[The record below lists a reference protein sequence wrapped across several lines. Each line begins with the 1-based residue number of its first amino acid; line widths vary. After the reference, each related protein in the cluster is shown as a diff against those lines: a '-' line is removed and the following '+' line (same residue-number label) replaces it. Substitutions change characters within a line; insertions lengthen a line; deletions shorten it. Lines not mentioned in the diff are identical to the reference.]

1 MADRWRI
8 LSKEKEKGNDNLPL
22 SSKPFTK
29 SAVEIYNALNVKKPM
44 ELTIGLLLLH
54 YELSDYRFLNNTN

>member
-29 SAVEIYNALNVKKPM
+29 SAVEIYNILNVKKPM
-44 ELTIGLLLLH
+44 ELTIGFLLLH
-54 YELSDYRFLNNTN
+54 CKLSDYRFLNNTN

>member
-22 SSKPFTK
+22 PSTK
-29 SAVEIYNALNVKKPM
+29 SAVGIYNTLNVKKPM
-44 ELTIGLLLLH
+44 ELTIGFLLLH
-54 YELSDYRFLNNTN
+54 CELSDYRFLNNTN